1 MNPEPGVPDGPS
13 LGKVVQHLRLY
24 ISGNTPRSS
33 FAVQQLKS
41 VCEAHLAG
49 LYVLEVIDIYQ
60 NRLAARDDD
69 ILAVPTLLKIDPDF
83 NRRLIGDLS
92 DVKKLKLFLG
102 IAASS
107 EPLP

>member
-1 MNPEPGVPDGPS
+1 MNDQRAEAQSPS
-13 LGKVVQHLRLY
+13 LDKAVQHLRLY
-24 ISGNTPRSS
+24 ISGNTSRSS

-49 LYVLEVIDIYQ
+49 FYVLEVIDIYQ

-69 ILAVPTLLKIDPDF
+69 ILAVPTLLKLDPDF

>member
-1 MNPEPGVPDGPS
+1 M
-13 LGKVVQHLRLY
+13 
-24 ISGNTPRSS
+24 
-33 FAVQQLKS
+33 QQLTS

-107 EPLP
+107 ERLL

>member
-1 MNPEPGVPDGPS
+1 M
-13 LGKVVQHLRLY
+13 
-24 ISGNTPRSS
+24 
-33 FAVQQLKS
+33 QQLTS
-41 VCEAHLAG
+41 VCEAHLSG

-107 EPLP
+107 GPLP